1 VPLRPGEEIKKKR
14 GNTGDVVALDGDDE
28 GQRMTTNKK
37 ARLTEGALG
46 TTVFDVGA
54 HAAIG
59 SIFEAST
66 TEPTRS
72 GREAH
77 RGLQSEKM
85 AKHLFK

>member
-1 VPLRPGEEIKKKR
+1 M
-14 GNTGDVVALDGDDE
+14 ALDGDNE
-28 GQRMTTNKK
+28 GQLMTSNKK
-37 ARLTEGALG
+37 ARLTDGALG

-59 SIFEAST
+59 NMFEASA
-66 TEPTRS
+66 TETTRS